1 MEGFETLIDPE
12 TGLITDTKESE
23 PFPPLEIHCKEK
35 NESLLDP
42 VTGLMN
48 DTEES
53 QPILPSEI
61 HCKERNEPQID
72 PATGLINET
81 EDSQHIPTSETH
93 CKEKN
98 VEEIDFIQQYCHKK
112 YHLSKRPC
120 PDNSNFL
127 IENVQLLPTDL
138 EKGQK

>member
-1 MEGFETLIDPE
+1 MEGFESLIDPE
-12 TGLITDTKESE
+12 TGLINDTEETE

-35 NESLLDP
+35 NEFLLDP

-48 DTEES
+48 DTEKS
-53 QPILPSEI
+53 QPNLPSEI
-61 HCKERNEPQID
+61 HSKERNEPQID
-72 PATGLINET
+72 SAT
-81 EDSQHIPTSETH
+81 EDSQHIPTSEIH
-93 CKEKN
+93 CEENN

-120 PDNSNFL
+120 PYNSNFL

-138 EKGQK
+138 EKGQM